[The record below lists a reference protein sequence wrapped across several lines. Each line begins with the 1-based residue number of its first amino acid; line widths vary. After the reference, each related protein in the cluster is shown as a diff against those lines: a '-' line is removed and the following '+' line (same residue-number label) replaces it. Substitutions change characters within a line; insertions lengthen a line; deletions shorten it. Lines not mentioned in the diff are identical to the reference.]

1 MAKVTLDLAA
11 VHQLSERAA
20 EGGIRAALGEG
31 ETILKR
37 NILAQEGTGR
47 VYPRGGRTHRASAP
61 GSPPALDTGNL
72 RANTNA
78 DLAIRQE
85 GTDLVGSIVSN
96 TDYAEALERG
106 TERMAARP
114 FMGPLARDHRDD
126 LHRAFVRGAK
136 E

>member
-1 MAKVTLDLAA
+1 MAKVTLDLGAI
-11 VHQLSERAA
+11 SKMTDRAA
-20 EGGIRAALGEG
+20 EGGLRAALGEG

-47 VYPRGGRTHRASAP
+47 VYRRGGRTHQASAP
-61 GSPPALDTGNL
+61 GKVPAPDTHNL

-78 DLAIRQE
+78 DPALRRE
-85 GTDLVGSIVSN
+85 GADVVGTIVSD
-96 TDYAEALERG
+96 TEYSEALERG

-114 FMGPLARDHRDD
+114 FLGPLARDHRDD

-136 E
+136 T

>member
-1 MAKVTLDLAA
+1 MAKVTLDLGAIDK
-11 VHQLSERAA
+11 LTDRSA

-47 VYPRGGRTHRASAP
+47 VYPRGGRTHQASAP
-61 GSPPALDTGNL
+61 GRPPALDTGNL

-78 DLAIRQE
+78 DMALRQE

-96 TDYAEALERG
+96 TAYAEALERG

>member
-1 MAKVTLDLAA
+1 MAKVTLDLGAIDKM
-11 VHQLSERAA
+11 SDRAA
-20 EGGIRAALGEG
+20 EGGLRSALGEA

-37 NILAQEGTGR
+37 NILAQNGTGR
-47 VYPRGGRTHRASAP
+47 VYRRGGRVHQASAP
-61 GSPPALDTGNL
+61 GRPPALDTGNL

-78 DLAIRQE
+78 DPNLKHE
-85 GTDLVGSIVSN
+85 GQDVVGSVVSN

-114 FMGPLARDHRDD
+114 FMGPLARDHRED
-126 LHRAFVRGAK
+126 LQRAFVRGAK